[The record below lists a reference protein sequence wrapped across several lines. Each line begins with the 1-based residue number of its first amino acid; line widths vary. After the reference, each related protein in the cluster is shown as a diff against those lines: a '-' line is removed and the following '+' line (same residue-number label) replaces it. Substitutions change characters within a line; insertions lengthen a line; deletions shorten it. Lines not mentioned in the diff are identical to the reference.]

1 MPSLT
6 CYPQALGHQLTI
18 KELLCYLTT
27 AKDKS
32 VCSENRFNAD
42 FKLHRISTLLET
54 IEMLHLQDNQKKQR
68 VGKPSSEFQFFHF
81 IPQLLQTFVTSTSK
95 K

>member
-1 MPSLT
+1 
-6 CYPQALGHQLTI
+6 
-18 KELLCYLTT
+18 
-27 AKDKS
+27 
-32 VCSENRFNAD
+32 
-42 FKLHRISTLLET
+42 
-54 IEMLHLQDNQKKQR
+54 MLHLQDNQKKQG